1 MAVGTEGFYA
11 VIIICLVV
19 FLSLSACLGI
29 RIIKRI
35 KTKSEEEQLPSLR
48 HSEWQPL
55 RSVAVDVID
64 SQTLQAVSSNYNT
77 FLSNVR
83 KILIILQNTRMA
95 IKIPSQYNTIYRCN
109 KTTRSD
115 RQRCFSVEIC

>member
-1 MAVGTEGFYA
+1 MAAGTEGFYA

-35 KTKSEEEQLPSLR
+35 KTKNEEEQLPSLQ

-64 SQTLQAVSSNYNT
+64 DQTLQAVSSNYNI

-83 KILIILQNTRMA
+83 KVLIILQN
-95 IKIPSQYNTIYRCN
+95 I
-109 KTTRSD
+109 
-115 RQRCFSVEIC
+115 

>member
-1 MAVGTEGFYA
+1 MAAGTEGFYA

-35 KTKSEEEQLPSLR
+35 KTKNEEQIPSLR

-64 SQTLQAVSSNYNT
+64 DQTLQAVSSKYNI
-77 FLSNVR
+77 FLTNVR
-83 KILIILQNTRMA
+83 KFLIILQN
-95 IKIPSQYNTIYRCN
+95 I
-109 KTTRSD
+109 
-115 RQRCFSVEIC
+115 